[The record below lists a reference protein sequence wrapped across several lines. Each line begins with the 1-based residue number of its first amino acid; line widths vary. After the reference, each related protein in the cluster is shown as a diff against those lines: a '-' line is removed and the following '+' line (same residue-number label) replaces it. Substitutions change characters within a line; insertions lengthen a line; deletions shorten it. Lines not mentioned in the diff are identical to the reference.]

1 MKPKRRISKPVVLLV
16 ILVLVGTFAIAG
28 EPSNKKRIELSKKD
42 YLAMIV
48 CNYVY
53 GFNYYDTS
61 VNTTDNL
68 VSIGIYYNSSF
79 YAESLP
85 YEIAEKFR
93 SEVPKILKEHSWAND
108 VVVVVKV
115 YSEPRIHRN
124 YIIPLTE

>member
-61 VNTTDNL
+61 VTTTDNL

>member
-16 ILVLVGTFAIAG
+16 ILVLVSTFAIAG
-28 EPSNKKRIELSKKD
+28 EPSNKRGIELSKKD

-79 YAESLP
+79 SAESLP
-85 YEIAEKFR
+85 YEIA
-93 SEVPKILKEHSWAND
+93 
-108 VVVVVKV
+108 
-115 YSEPRIHRN
+115 
-124 YIIPLTE
+124 

>member
-1 MKPKRRISKPVVLLV
+1 
-16 ILVLVGTFAIAG
+16 
-28 EPSNKKRIELSKKD
+28 
-42 YLAMIV
+42 MIV

>member
-1 MKPKRRISKPVVLLV
+1 MKPKRRISKQVVLLV
-16 ILVLVGTFAIAG
+16 ILVLAGTFAIAG

-61 VNTTDNL
+61 VTTTDNL
-68 VSIGIYYNSSF
+68 VSIGIHFNSSF

-93 SEVPKILKEHSWAND
+93 SEVPKILKEYSWAND

-115 YSEPRIHRN
+115 YSESLIHRN